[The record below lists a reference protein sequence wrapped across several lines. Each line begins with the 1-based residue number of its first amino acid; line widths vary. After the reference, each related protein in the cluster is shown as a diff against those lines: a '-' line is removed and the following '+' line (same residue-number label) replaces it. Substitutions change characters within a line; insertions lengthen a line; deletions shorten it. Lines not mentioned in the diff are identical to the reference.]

1 MARLVCCKCF
11 LGRLYLVNHQRLL
24 HVTLKREN
32 APSVNVREGV
42 HRELKLGQVRVLK
55 RLLEELAAHILADTV
70 WIQELA
76 QVDRAEL
83 QKLLDA
89 GIENDGVISDNL
101 LALGLGELLEEVGVN
116 FSGVVALMEQ
126 GPTERT
132 QQIHVQLAEARLGT
146 EEVVLVLLPLVLAAR
161 YARQERQDK
170 SSAVQVDDTRLPR
183 FRGLEPALKHSTN
196 QFQIVI

>member
-1 MARLVCCKCF
+1 M
-11 LGRLYLVNHQRLL
+11 
-24 HVTLKREN
+24 
-32 APSVNVREGV
+32 
-42 HRELKLGQVRVLK
+42 
-55 RLLEELAAHILADTV
+55 
-70 WIQELA
+70 
-76 QVDRAEL
+76 
-83 QKLLDA
+83 
-89 GIENDGVISDNL
+89 ISDNL

-183 FRGLEPALKHSTN
+183 FRGLEPALKHFTN
-196 QFQIVI
+196 QFQIVIQKCQQVCSEQLGPRLKEEIIVLVPENVDPDAETSDFLVDSAIV